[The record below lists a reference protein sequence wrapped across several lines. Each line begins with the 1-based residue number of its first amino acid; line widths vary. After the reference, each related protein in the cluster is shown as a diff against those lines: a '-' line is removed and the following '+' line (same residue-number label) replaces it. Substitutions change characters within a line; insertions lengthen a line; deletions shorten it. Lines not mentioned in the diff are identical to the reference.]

1 MKNIS
6 FLLLFIV
13 SISLRGQNATSSTPK
28 SETAIKWLTISEAV
42 QLNQTNPKKFIVDI
56 YTDWCGW
63 CKTMD
68 RTTFSEVDIAAYINA
83 HYYPVK
89 LNAEQKEDI
98 IINGQT
104 FKFKENGRRGY
115 HELAAALTNGQ
126 LSYPTV
132 VMIDEKLV
140 ILEVSPGYKKPAEMD
155 MLMHYY
161 GDNAHKTVS
170 PTSFRDSFKS
180 KFPSE

>member
-1 MKNIS
+1 MKNIL
-6 FLLLFIV
+6 FLLLFAV
-13 SISLRGQNATSSTPK
+13 SGSLIGQNASSAAK
-28 SETAIKWLTISEAV
+28 SESAIKWLTISEAV
-42 QLNQTNPKKFIVDI
+42 QLNQSNPKKFIVDI

-68 RTTFSEVDIAAYINA
+68 RTTFSETDIASYINA

-104 FKFKENGRRGY
+104 FKFVENGRRGY

-132 VMIDEKLV
+132 VLIDEKLA

-161 GDNAHKTVS
+161 GDDAHKTIS
-170 PTSFRDSFKS
+170 PASYRDSFKS
-180 KFPSE
+180 KFPSQ